1 MEPYNPEKSWLEF
14 KFNKEQAKEQL
25 KQTIPGL
32 RALMHMYENPE
43 SNALETLDLVAEDF
57 VPFYSAIKY
66 GAEPSDFAK
75 EAFLMGLPVRSRSN
89 ASKVK
94 NEINKNPN
102 REYFNYNGDLYY
114 KAKIRNRDKY
124 VNAYD
129 KADKLDAYD
138 WYDNFEGPNTNAYKY
153 NDYQEVLNDIDASNK
168 LYDRLYSL
176 PPLDHNGA
184 QPPSLVQR
192 SRDLLNN
199 KYAIERADLYL
210 QSHNIGNKD
219 IYTTHGGSVIVA
231 DPVTKTAMVYD
242 NFGSNWPTIRTSI

>member
-25 KQTIPGL
+25 KQIIPGL
-32 RALMHMYENPE
+32 RALMNMYENPE
-43 SNALETLDLVAEDF
+43 SSALETLDLAAEDF
-57 VPFYSAIKY
+57 VPLYAATKY
-66 GAEPSDFAK
+66 GADPSDFAK
-75 EAFLMGLPVRSRSN
+75 EAFLMGIPMS
-89 ASKVK
+89 AGVK
-94 NEINKNPN
+94 TKLYKEVKKNPN

-114 KAKIRNRDKY
+114 KDKIRNKDKY
-124 VNAYD
+124 VNAND

-153 NDYQEVLNDIDASNK
+153 NNHQEVLNDIDATNK
-168 LYDRLYSL
+168 LYDKLYSL
-176 PPLDHNGA
+176 PPVDDAGL
-184 QPPSLVQR
+184 QPPTLAQR
-192 SRDLLNN
+192 SRDLVNN

-231 DPVTKTAMVYD
+231 DPVTKTAMQYD
-242 NFGSNWPTIRTSI
+242 NFGGNWPTIRTSI